1 MKVQAFQALERKQ
14 DVIGKP
20 PEASR
25 VCRDLVKA
33 KKEAFEVSER
43 IADAWLESDTCSAT
57 TDAFV
62 EKFLVARQVHH
73 ARAAKLELLERS
85 TTTRR

>member
-1 MKVQAFQALERKQ
+1 VKVQAIQALERKQ

-20 PEASR
+20 PDASR
-25 VCRDLVKA
+25 VCRDMVKA

-43 IADAWLESDTCSAT
+43 IADAWLESDACSAT
-57 TDAFV
+57 TDAIV
-62 EKFLVARQVHH
+62 ERFLAARQVHH

-85 TTTRR
+85 TKRR